1 MAFKRIVAKSEQD
14 LQNILDDVMKWFKE
28 TKDYKV
34 SFSKETRKF
43 MDPESKKIVEK
54 QIDVINAED
63 KVNDK
68 RATIKFVPMVEKG
81 EMKLEI
87 GGEGETVVA
96 GKIQNQMKGRGTLKS
111 YSKDKK
117 VALKESNIMK
127 KSELKQLIKEEISK
141 ILSEDNKS
149 IKFRGKDPQITAD
162 RLWIQFGGD
171 YRKLDKYID
180 NKLLTNINKVN
191 KPINKV
197 DEDDAFWKTVSSL
210 LMNKKI
216 K

>member
-68 RATIKFVPMVEKG
+68 RATIKFIPMVEKG

-117 VALKESNIMK
+117 VALKESNLIK
-127 KSELKQLIKEEISK
+127 KSELKQLIKEEIRN
-141 ILSEDNKS
+141 L
-149 IKFRGKDPQITAD
+149 IK
-162 RLWIQFGGD
+162 
-171 YRKLDKYID
+171 
-180 NKLLTNINKVN
+180 
-191 KPINKV
+191 
-197 DEDDAFWKTVSSL
+197 
-210 LMNKKI
+210 
-216 K
+216 